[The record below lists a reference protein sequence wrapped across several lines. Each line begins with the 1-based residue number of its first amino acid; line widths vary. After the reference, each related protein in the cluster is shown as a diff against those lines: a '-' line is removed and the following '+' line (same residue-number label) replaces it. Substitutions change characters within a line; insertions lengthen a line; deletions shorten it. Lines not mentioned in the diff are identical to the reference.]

1 MPIDGRIKACI
12 QQQVGD
18 GILNVA
24 EVQRHAESF
33 VKHQLFMNKRLPSR
47 LNRRFFPTR
56 RDIMNIIYRARGAL
70 MHSKVDQENLI
81 GKISD
86 WVSDDSG
93 NSFLLRPY
101 TENDS
106 TGSDY
111 DDGDVLVNDEG
122 NLGLLIVHQTTWQKR
137 LLCKYGKLCL
147 LDATYKT
154 SRYAVPLFF
163 LCVRTNV
170 DYVVVAT
177 FVLQYE
183 DCRSIAEA
191 LKVIASWNPTWSPD
205 AFMVDYCE
213 AEIKAI
219 EEVFT
224 GLLLLLITR
233 FYNEMVNKSCMICSV
248 L

>member
-1 MPIDGRIKACI
+1 MPIDVRVKAYI
-12 QQQVGD
+12 RQQVAD
-18 GILNVA
+18 GIMNVA

-33 VKHQLFMNKRLPSR
+33 VKNNLFVNKRVPSR
-47 LNRRFFPTR
+47 LNRRFFPSR
-56 RDIMNIIYRARGAL
+56 RDVTNLIYRSRVAL
-70 MHSKVDQENLI
+70 MHSMIDQENLI
-81 GKISD
+81 RKISD

-93 NSFLLRPY
+93 DSFLFRPY
-101 TENDS
+101 TEDDS
-106 TGSDY
+106 SASDV
-111 DDGDVLVNDEG
+111 DDFDVMMNSEG

-137 LLCKYGKLCL
+137 LLCKYGQMCL

-154 SRYAVPLFF
+154 CRYAVPLFF

-183 DCRSIAEA
+183 DCKSIVEA
-191 LKVIASWNPTWSPD
+191 LKVIASWNPTWSPE

-219 EEVFT
+219 EEAFT
-224 GLLLLLITR
+224 GLLQLLIST
-233 FYNEMVNKSCMICSV
+233 FYNNMP
-248 L
+248 